1 MDVHGDCPVL
11 QSIYL
16 GRYSFEGTKDGAVSK
31 ESNLVLLSRI
41 RKATLHFRPSRTAHV
56 CCLSKQLHLHE
67 EGGDR
72 GYS

>member
-16 GRYSFEGTKDGAVSK
+16 GRYSFEGTKDGVVSK

-41 RKATLHFRPSRTAHV
+41 RKRLAFQTFPNCARLLP
-56 CCLSKQLHLHE
+56 L
-67 EGGDR
+67 
-72 GYS
+72 